1 MTISATPSIK
11 DECLTVRGK
20 VVLRDV
26 PPSVVV
32 SPASDESAFHG
43 AAAASPNSYHV
54 FNLGIL
60 EAQDDMP
67 LQVKN
72 LVVDTKFWKFRT
84 RCACRNT
91 NASYR
96 SKGRVYSGCKR
107 PGVTGVSEDFTQMSL
122 LSDIAYCHCNNL
134 LQGEIVVP
142 DWDMFYSDD
151 YMADSHAAARAIGGV
166 CSVCKGWQV
175 FSIARE
181 QELGRLVARYVRT
194 SESAPHISG
203 YNLLRMLIHLN
214 ILQKKSVVEIVLH
227 MHSIQVIMWGRKK
240 SSFRF
245 LAKNGK
251 ERAKLKLKPGKNLN
265 KKNCKKRLHEE
276 ARPPLHIIFQNAL
289 ELEVAHQLLTDSIMF
304 KSIVVKPFMIK

>member
-1 MTISATPSIK
+1 MDIQSQIQFEKENNVSYKYIYSFNLEELRILSLVELKMTISATPSIK

-96 SKGRVYSGCKR
+96 SKGRVYSGWCIHDS
-107 PGVTGVSEDFTQMSL
+107 TTENTFYIL
-122 LSDIAYCHCNNL
+122 LL
-134 LQGEIVVP
+134 
-142 DWDMFYSDD
+142 
-151 YMADSHAAARAIGGV
+151 
-166 CSVCKGWQV
+166 
-175 FSIARE
+175 
-181 QELGRLVARYVRT
+181 
-194 SESAPHISG
+194 PHLDG
-203 YNLLRMLIHLN
+203 
-214 ILQKKSVVEIVLH
+214 
-227 MHSIQVIMWGRKK
+227 
-240 SSFRF
+240 SFG
-245 LAKNGK
+245 N
-251 ERAKLKLKPGKNLN
+251 
-265 KKNCKKRLHEE
+265 
-276 ARPPLHIIFQNAL
+276 
-289 ELEVAHQLLTDSIMF
+289 S
-304 KSIVVKPFMIK
+304 